1 MSQADSTVIF
11 GEEIINCCHTV
22 LNGSE
27 LSITEAWDILT
38 VQDKMKKKDL
48 SCSTFTS
55 VRFLTNKINMTI
67 I

>member
-38 VQDKMKKKDL
+38 VQDKMKKRTYHVLHSHQLD
-48 SCSTFTS
+48 F
-55 VRFLTNKINMTI
+55 
-67 I
+67 

>member
-1 MSQADSTVIF
+1 MNQADSTVIF

-38 VQDKMKKKDL
+38 VQDKMKKRTYHVLHSHQLD
-48 SCSTFTS
+48 F
-55 VRFLTNKINMTI
+55 
-67 I
+67 